1 MCWVNTHS
9 IARITTTYRVIK
21 VWQQEWTS
29 ASVAPRSKHNSVLVV
44 LARCRVL
51 SKINVHGNAWLISC
65 SFHMLHGV
73 VQESLKC
80 CSDYFFLA
88 MIPGTFPSLNAI
100 PSLCVVCKNTIVLL
114 RPLPGKGVLIILVR
128 LLWNI
133 SVFRNKNSIACTLG

>member
-1 MCWVNTHS
+1 MLSKYAFNRTYNDDIQGHKSLAARVN
-9 IARITTTYRVIK
+9 IGK
-21 VWQQEWTS
+21 

-88 MIPGTFPSLNAI
+88 VIPGTFPSLNAI

-128 LLWNI
+128 LL
-133 SVFRNKNSIACTLG
+133 